1 MNFQLFSRY
10 IYKTIFHKSPG
21 YQWGRFSSVPSK
33 ENAHKL
39 PKNIKFFES
48 ASPVALEQVTSSMQI
63 YLDFITETEEQKL
76 LDEVEHVLKRIRY
89 ETSHWDDAIHNYRE
103 TEHLRWKPDNQ
114 KIIERVRQTAFAS
127 NAKHIKYVHILDIAK
142 DGFIKPHVDSVRF
155 CGDTISGIS
164 LLSDSVMRL
173 ALEQDKAVF
182 VDILLNRRSLYIM
195 RGDSRYK
202 FTHEILDDKTSY
214 FRGQHVPRDRRI
226 SVICRNEPPNEE

>member
-21 YQWGRFSSVPSK
+21 YQWGRFSFVPSK

-142 DGFIKPHVDSVRF
+142 DGFIKPHVDSVRV
-155 CGDTISGIS
+155 S
-164 LLSDSVMRL
+164 LQFQLKLRL
-173 ALEQDKAVF
+173 TKSLYFSF
-182 VDILLNRRSLYIM
+182 VVIPFQEFPYYQIRLCVSLLNRTKLFSWIFCSIA
-195 RGDSRYK
+195 DH
-202 FTHEILDDKTSY
+202 FT
-214 FRGQHVPRDRRI
+214 
-226 SVICRNEPPNEE
+226 

>member
-21 YQWGRFSSVPSK
+21 YQWGRFSFVPSK

-142 DGFIKPHVDSVRF
+142 DGFIKPHVDSVRV
-155 CGDTISGIS
+155 S
-164 LLSDSVMRL
+164 LQFQLKLRL
-173 ALEQDKAVF
+173 TK
-182 VDILLNRRSLYIM
+182 SL
-195 RGDSRYK
+195 
-202 FTHEILDDKTSY
+202 F
-214 FRGQHVPRDRRI
+214 
-226 SVICRNEPPNEE
+226 